1 MMILISRAI
10 GISAGIFWAFA
21 AFISVPAF
29 AFPDGISQFGTNAYK
44 IATSSAVSFPRSG
57 ITETEKSA
65 VRDARK
71 FCAEQGHPEVF
82 VMSFATPTD
91 SRVTFQCGDAVSTV
105 R

>member
-1 MMILISRAI
+1 
-10 GISAGIFWAFA
+10 
-21 AFISVPAF
+21 VPAF
-29 AFPDGISQFGTNAYK
+29 AFPDGISQVGTNTYK
-44 IATSSAVSFPRSG
+44 IATSSAVSFPRSV